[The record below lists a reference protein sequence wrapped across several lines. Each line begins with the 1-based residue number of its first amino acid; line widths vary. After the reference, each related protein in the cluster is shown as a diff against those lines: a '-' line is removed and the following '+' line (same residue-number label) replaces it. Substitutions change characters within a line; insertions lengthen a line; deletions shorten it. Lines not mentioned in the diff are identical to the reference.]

1 MKGFTRSCAPLQ
13 GSGGTRVFPGLQGS
27 GSRLTISIMRRD
39 LWQREL
45 KNRMWQGLSHIG
57 RSGRCSC
64 CGSHMLP
71 STLAVLIPMHY
82 TDRASSLAG
91 FLDFCSYVGAGIM
104 SLVTGIT
111 LQLWSWNEVLVVFVL
126 LNAVGAALMGTRRL
140 RLGRLE

>member
-1 MKGFTRSCAPLQ
+1 
-13 GSGGTRVFPGLQGS
+13 
-27 GSRLTISIMRRD
+27 
-39 LWQREL
+39 
-45 KNRMWQGLSHIG
+45 
-57 RSGRCSC
+57 
-64 CGSHMLP
+64 
-71 STLAVLIPMHY
+71 MHY

-140 RLGRLE
+140 RLGPLE